1 MENFKVKVTGLLFL
15 ICLLLVGIYAYQFS
29 FSTISSSKLQAGWIK
44 KTPLPFAASVQKAR
58 LTVQPTTPTGI
69 INTNRAIF
77 KQKKYAAISH
87 QPSANTK
94 AIEMDEA
101 EKEEAAREAREQA
114 ENKPDRPDLALEQD
128 FLRTMDPALNRP
140 TPEVLTNI
148 IKKNHPASASDAKTP
163 RMPGDNSSAA
173 TNWKELGPDNVGGRT
188 RALTWDPNT
197 PNKVWAGGVG
207 GGLWYNN
214 DITSAAST
222 WVRVDDFWATL
233 SVTKIVFDPSNSQI
247 AYVSTGEGFGVGKSI
262 GAGIW
267 KTTNGGGSWSQIT
280 TTANFNYIND
290 IAVRNE
296 TGPWGAL
303 GASVTVSVIYAAVDV
318 IPYEGDYLQIFYS
331 GLQRS
336 IDGGANWTQVLPNCG
351 NGHPYVPASI
361 SLNASRTRI
370 WVGTKRSNWGNPDP
384 GGGRVLYSDNG
395 TSWTVANT
403 LTDAAGG
410 RVTVACAPSNGNYVY
425 SFMEN
430 TKADGTTGT
439 GGLIVIR
446 KSTNNGGLWTDVAKP
461 ADADNGIGSSDFTR
475 GQAWYD
481 QALAIDPTDA
491 QTLLIG
497 GIDLFKSTNSG
508 TSWTQISKWSNN
520 NNLNALTCSKV
531 HADQHAI
538 SFKPGSSA
546 EVIFGN
552 DGGVFYSTNVASAA
566 ISSTAIVARNN
577 NYNVTQFYSAAI
589 HPTTGNNNHLAGAQD
604 NGTQK
609 FNTDGM
615 NSTVDKI
622 GGDGAYCFI
631 DQNNPDYQIASY
643 VHNSFYRS
651 TDGGSSFS
659 ALLSDD
665 VTGSFINPAC
675 YDNNQHVLYS
685 FKSVENGQ
693 SIYRIKNI
701 TTTPVTSTIAL
712 TNLTAAATAFKVS
725 PYTSSSTTLF
735 IGTAAG
741 KLIKLTNANNT
752 PVETDITGT
761 WPRPDGAVPSISC
774 IELGRNENEIL
785 VTFFNYG
792 VVKIWY
798 TSNGGVSWKSK
809 MGDFPNMPVRWA
821 LFNPNHPTT
830 EVILATE
837 LGIYGTANFDNNSPN
852 WTAKNTGFAN
862 VRTDMLQMRSSDYMV
877 IAATHGRGL
886 FSSLG
891 FSEAA
896 APTISNFD
904 PISAGSGTIVT
915 ITGTNLTGAT
925 AVSFGGTAASSF
937 TVVNSTSITAVVND
951 GNCGSITVTTPGGV
965 ATKTEFNFIMSIPLA
980 SVTLQPTCTVAT
992 GTITVSSPTTGL
1004 TFSID
1009 GIDYSNTNGI
1019 FTTIASGTYSLTARN
1034 ASGCT
1039 SPSTSLT
1046 VAIQPTPPP
1055 IPTTSLIQPT
1065 CSVASGTISVSSSTA
1080 GLTFSINGTDY
1091 SNSTGI
1097 FTAIATGNYNL
1108 TARNTGGCTS
1118 AAISVT
1124 ITTQPAIPVTPAAS
1138 VTTQPTC
1145 ALPTGTITVSSP
1157 TAGLTFSIDGVNY
1170 SNSSGILTAVIP
1182 GTYTLTARNTSGCI
1196 SAAVAVTVNAAPAI
1210 PATPSIVTTQPTCS
1224 VASGTIS
1231 VSSSTAGLTFSM
1243 DGVNYSNTSGIFTA
1257 LAPGDYN
1264 LTARNSGGCTSIAT
1278 SVTVNSQPT
1287 NPTAPTASATAQPT
1301 CTVATGTIAVSSS
1314 TTGFTFSIDGIN
1326 YINTTGIFTPV
1337 AIGTYSL
1344 TAKNADGC
1352 ISTAASVTINAQ
1364 PVTPAAPTAS
1374 VSTQPTCTVATG
1386 TITISSSIAYLA
1398 FSIDGTTY
1406 TNTNGIFTAV
1416 AIGTY
1421 SLTARNSSGCTSTAT
1436 SVTLNAQPSTPAA
1449 PLATV
1454 TAQPTCAVATGTIT
1468 VSSPTAGL
1476 TFSIDAANY
1485 SNSTGIFNNVAP
1497 GIYTLTAKNTSGCT
1511 IATTSM
1517 TVNAPP
1523 SNPAAPIASV
1533 SAQPTCTVNTG
1544 TITVSSPTAGFTF
1557 SIDGTTYTNSNG
1569 IFTSVAPGT
1578 YTLTKRNTSGCT
1590 STATILTV
1598 AGQPTT
1604 PPAPTASVT
1613 VQPTCGLPTGTIT
1626 VSAVN
1631 ADLTF
1636 STDGTNY
1643 SNANGILTNI
1653 APGTYDLTARN
1664 SSGCTSAA
1672 TSITVNPPPAS
1683 PSAPVAMVA
1692 IQPTCI
1698 APKGTIMVNS
1708 LLAGL
1713 HFSLDGIDFSNSTG
1727 IFTNIAPGAYTV
1739 TAKNTAGCT
1748 SNATSITVSA
1758 PPVNPV
1764 STIATVTAQP
1774 TCTVATGT
1782 ITISSPVI
1790 GLTFSIDGNDYSN
1803 TNGIF
1808 TNVVSGNYSLTSRN
1822 TIGCISAATILT
1834 VAEQPT
1840 IANNTITLRS
1850 AAVTN
1855 AQALCINS
1863 SITNISYATTGVTGA
1878 SFSGLPTGVSGAWS
1892 ANIAT
1897 ISGTPTIAGKFN
1909 YTVLLTGGCGN
1920 TTATGSIT
1928 AIPNNTITLSSA
1940 AGSDNQ
1946 TNCTNNLITPITYS
1960 TVGATGATFSGLPA
1974 GVSGA
1979 WAADVATIS
1988 GTPTLA
1994 GTYNYTVTLN
2004 GGCGNI
2010 EAAGTIIANPI
2021 AISPSITAGSSSFC
2035 PGGSMLLTSSAAT
2048 GNQWYKNGS
2057 SIAGAIAATYAADAI
2072 GSYTVTNFID
2082 GCNSF
2087 PSAAKIITASNIVS
2101 PPIITALS
2109 ATEFC
2114 NGSTLKLSSNIT
2126 TGIQWQLNG
2135 SVIIGATNATY
2146 YATDAGDYTVL
2157 VTANGCTSA
2166 AITASHLASPNKPII
2181 SATSAKSFCVGD
2193 NVTLISNET
2202 NGNFWYK
2209 DGVFITGATGST
2221 YTASTSG
2228 SYTDTIVNSIGCKAG
2243 SLPANIIVKAVPP
2256 KPLLNW
2262 NGDALSTNSSATAF
2276 QWSVNNVTL
2285 FGATLSTYKP
2295 LTIGWYKIQITNSDG
2310 CSNISDSFNLVV
2322 TAINNPA
2329 TTSISNLA
2337 TIFPNPASPVLLVK
2351 FREVPNT
2358 TLEIR
2363 LITADGRSIQLVKT
2377 KDKLTTIPINN
2388 VPSGKYYIRITGKN
2402 YNQTESVIINK

>member
-1 MENFKVKVTGLLFL
+1 MENFKVKITGLLFL

-29 FSTISSSKLQAGWIK
+29 FSTISSGKLQAGWIK
-44 KTPLPFAASVQKAR
+44 KTPLPITATVQKAR
-58 LTVQPTTPTGI
+58 LALQPKTPTAI
-69 INTNRAIF
+69 IKTNRAIF

-87 QPSANTK
+87 QPPSNTK
-94 AIEMDEA
+94 AIEMEDA
-101 EKEEAAREAREQA
+101 EKEEAAREAKEQA

-148 IKKNHPASASDAKTP
+148 IKRNHPPSASDAKAP
-163 RMPGDNSSAA
+163 RMPGDNTSAA

-214 DITSAAST
+214 DITSATSS

-267 KTTNGGGSWSQIT
+267 KTTNGGGSWSQISS
-280 TTANFNYIND
+280 TANFNYIND
-290 IAVRNE
+290 MAVRNE

-336 IDGGANWTQVLPNCG
+336 IDGGANWTQVLPPCG

-361 SLNASRTRI
+361 SLNASRSRI

-403 LTDAAGG
+403 LADASGG
-410 RVTVACAPSNGNYVY
+410 RVTVACAPSDDNYVY

-430 TKADGTTGT
+430 TKADGTTGI

-446 KSTNNGGLWTDVAKP
+446 KSINKGGVWTDVAKP
-461 ADADNGIGSSDFTR
+461 ADADNGIDDLDFTR

-481 QALAIDPTDA
+481 QALAIDPTNA
-491 QTLLIG
+491 ETLLIG
-497 GIDLFKSTNSG
+497 GIDLFRSTNAG

-520 NNLNALTCSKV
+520 PGLDLLNCSYV

-538 SFKPGSSA
+538 SFKPGSST

-552 DGGVFYSTNVASAA
+552 DGGVFYSPDLTNAA
-566 ISSTAIVARNN
+566 TTDAIANRNK

-589 HPTTGNNNHLAGAQD
+589 HPTIGNNTHLAGAQD

-631 DQNNPDYQIASY
+631 DQNNPDFQIASY
-643 VHNSFYRS
+643 VYNNFYLS
-651 TDGGSSFS
+651 TNGGSSFS
-659 ALLSDD
+659 DLLSDD
-665 VTGSFINPAC
+665 ATGSFINPAC

-685 FKSVENGQ
+685 FKSVANGE

-725 PYTSSSTTLF
+725 PFTTSSTTLF
-735 IGTAAG
+735 IGTADG

-798 TSNGGVSWKSK
+798 SSDGGITWASK

-821 LFNPNHPTT
+821 LFNPNHPTK

-837 LGIYGTANFDNNSPN
+837 LGIYGTANFDNNNPN

-886 FSSLG
+886 FSSMG

-896 APTISNFD
+896 APTISAFT
-904 PISAGSGTIVT
+904 PASAGSGTTVT

-925 AVSFGGTAASSF
+925 AVSFGGTPASSF
-937 TVVNSTSITAVVND
+937 TVVNSTSITAVVNA
-951 GNCGSITVTTPGGV
+951 GNCGSVSVTTPGGV
-965 ATKTEFNFIMSIPLA
+965 ATKNEFNFIMSIPLA

-1004 TFSID
+1004 IFSID
-1009 GIDYSNTNGI
+1009 GTDYSNTNGI

-1065 CSVASGTISVSSSTA
+1065 CVVASGTISVSSSTA

-1118 AAISVT
+1118 PATSVT
-1124 ITTQPAIPVTPAAS
+1124 ITSQPAIPATPAAS
-1138 VTTQPTC
+1138 VTAQPTC

-1182 GTYTLTARNTSGCI
+1182 GTYTLTARNTSGCA
-1196 SAAVAVTVNAAPAI
+1196 SAAVAVTVNAAPAT
-1210 PATPSIVTTQPTCS
+1210 PTTPSFVTTQPTCT

-1231 VSSSTAGLTFSM
+1231 VSSSTAGFTFSI
-1243 DGVNYSNTSGIFTA
+1243 DGVNYSNTTGIFTA
-1257 LAPGDYN
+1257 IASGNYN
-1264 LTARNSGGCTSIAT
+1264 LTARNTSGCISVSN
-1278 SVTVNSQPT
+1278 SVTVNSPPT
-1287 NPTAPTASATAQPT
+1287 NPAAPTTSATNQPT
-1301 CTVATGTIAVSSS
+1301 CTVATGSIAVSSS

-1326 YINTTGIFTPV
+1326 YMNTTGIFTPV

-1344 TAKNADGC
+1344 TARNASGC
-1352 ISTAASVTINAQ
+1352 TSAATSVTINAQ
-1364 PVTPAAPTAS
+1364 PVTPAAPTVS

-1398 FSIDGTTY
+1398 FSLDGTTY
-1406 TNTNGIFTAV
+1406 TNTNGIFTSIAT
-1416 AIGTY
+1416 GTY

-1436 SVTLNAQPSTPAA
+1436 SITVNVQPASPAA
-1449 PLATV
+1449 PIASV
-1454 TAQPTCAVATGTIT
+1454 TAQPSCAVATGTIT

-1476 TFSIDAANY
+1476 TFSIDAVNY
-1485 SNSTGIFNNVAP
+1485 SNSTGVFNNIAP

-1517 TVNAPP
+1517 TVNEPP
-1523 SNPAAPIASV
+1523 ANPTAPIASV
-1533 SAQPTCTVNTG
+1533 SAQPTCTVNNG
-1544 TITVSSPTAGFTF
+1544 TIAVSSPTAGFTF
-1557 SIDGTTYTNSNG
+1557 SIDGITYANSNG
-1569 IFTSVAPGT
+1569 IFTNVAPGT
-1578 YTLTKRNTSGCT
+1578 YNLTKRNTSGCT

-1598 AGQPTT
+1598 AAQPST
-1604 PPAPTASVT
+1604 PTAPTASVT
-1613 VQPTCGLPTGTIT
+1613 AQPTCDLPTGTIT
-1626 VSAVN
+1626 VSSVTAN
-1631 ADLTF
+1631 LTF
-1636 STDGTNY
+1636 STNGTSY
-1643 SNANGILTNI
+1643 SNANGILSNI
-1653 APGTYDLTARN
+1653 NPGTYNLTARN

-1727 IFTNIAPGAYTV
+1727 IFTNVAPGNYIV

-1764 STIATVTAQP
+1764 ANAASVTAQP
-1774 TCTVATGT
+1774 TCAVATGT

-1808 TNVVSGNYSLTSRN
+1808 INVASGNYSLTSRN
-1822 TIGCISAATILT
+1822 SIGCISAATILT

-1850 AAVTN
+1850 AVATN
-1855 AQALCINS
+1855 AQTPCINS
-1863 SITNISYATTGVTGA
+1863 SITNISYATSGVTGA
-1878 SFSGLPTGVSGAWS
+1878 SFSGLPIGVSGIWS

-1897 ISGTPTIAGKFN
+1897 ISGTTTVAGTFN

-1928 AIPNNTITLSSA
+1928 TIPNNTVTLSSS

-1946 TNCTNNLITPITYS
+1946 TNCTNTLITPITYS
-1960 TVGATGATFSGLPA
+1960 TMGATGATFSGLPA
-1974 GVSGA
+1974 GVSGV
-1979 WAADVATIS
+1979 WAANIATIS
-1988 GTPTLA
+1988 GTPTVA
-1994 GTYNYTVTLN
+1994 GTYNYTVTLK

-2010 EAAGTIIANPI
+2010 AAAGTIIAKAI
-2021 AISPSITAGSSSFC
+2021 AISPSITAGSTSFC

-2057 SIAGAIAATYAADAI
+2057 PISGANAPTYAADAI
-2072 GSYTVTNFID
+2072 GSYTVANFIN

-2101 PPIITALS
+2101 PPTITALGP
-2109 ATEFC
+2109 TEFC
-2114 NGSTLKLSSNIT
+2114 NGATLKLASNVT

-2135 SVIIGATNATY
+2135 SVITGATNATY
-2146 YATDAGDYTVL
+2146 FATDAGNYTVL

-2166 AITASHLASPNKPII
+2166 AITASHLLSPNKPML
-2181 SATSAKSFCVGD
+2181 SAATAKSFCVGE

-2202 NGNFWYK
+2202 SGNFWYK
-2209 DGVFITGATGST
+2209 DGVFITGATGSS
-2221 YTASTSG
+2221 YIASTSG

-2243 SLPANIIVKAVPP
+2243 SMPAIIIVKAAPS
-2256 KPLLNW
+2256 KPLINW
-2262 NGDALSTNSSATAF
+2262 NGATLSTSSSASAF
-2276 QWSVNNVTL
+2276 QWSVNNVPL

-2295 LTIGWYKIQITNSDG
+2295 LTIGFYKIQITNSDG
-2310 CSNISDSFNLVV
+2310 CTNISDSFNLVV

-2329 TTSISNLA
+2329 TTIITNLA
-2337 TIFPNPASPVLLVK
+2337 SVFPNPASPVLLVK
-2351 FREVPNT
+2351 FREAPNT

-2363 LITADGRSIQLVKT
+2363 LITGDGRSIQLVKT

-2402 YNQTESVIINK
+2402 YNQTESVIISK